1 MKRLSVPLVTLRP
14 KSLRRFRYYPGFP
27 FPPFCSICFCFHDQ
41 KSGDRVGG
49 EQNDRNFRYMYFGF
63 WLAGFIQ
70 KFIARLQDMIGSAPS
85 LVFPHYMY
93 IRMHMWWHIW
103 LVNRGFDSTYPE
115 VPLLISSYC
124 SIILNVLSKPENPGL
139 DKLVLLYISCLQKA
153 LHATDM
159 D

>member
-27 FPPFCSICFCFHDQ
+27 FPPFLFYMFLLSWSKKAI
-41 KSGDRVGG
+41 GDGVGG

-103 LVNRGFDSTYPE
+103 LVNRGFDSTYSE
-115 VPLLISSYC
+115 TPLLISSYWG
-124 SIILNVLSKPENPGL
+124 IGVNVLCFGKQLSIEFY
-139 DKLVLLYISCLQKA
+139 VIS
-153 LHATDM
+153 
-159 D
+159 